1 MIQQCSNLFDIL
13 NVIYE
18 QCSSSFVWHL
28 YQMGKNVIIWDSED
42 TEWGDKKFIKKKKSK
57 TDQLQHQQSAKM

>member
-13 NVIYE
+13 NVNYE
-18 QCSSSFVWHL
+18 QSSSSFVWHL
-28 YQMGKNVIIWDSED
+28 YKMGKNIIIWDSED
-42 TEWGDKKFIKKKKSK
+42 RKWGDKKFIKKKSK